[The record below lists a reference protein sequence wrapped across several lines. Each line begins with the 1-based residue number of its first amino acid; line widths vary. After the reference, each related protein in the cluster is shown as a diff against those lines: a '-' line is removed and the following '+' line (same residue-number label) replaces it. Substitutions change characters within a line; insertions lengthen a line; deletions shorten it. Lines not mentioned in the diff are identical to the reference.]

1 MAKPYKRQDYLYE
14 QAKEDQYR
22 SRAAY
27 KLLELDRRYRLLKRG
42 ACVLDLGAWPGSWI
56 QVASEKIGADGLVVG
71 IDLTKIE
78 PLNENDTNRSSILL
92 LQRDITSSDL
102 VAELTN
108 LITRPIDLVLCDM
121 SPKLSGIKEVDRAR
135 MEECAKSA
143 ELITHKLLAPR
154 GNFIIKL
161 FQSPEGDRF
170 ARSQARYFDK
180 TVRAELDS
188 TRKSSTEW
196 YFVGLKF
203 KTDK

>member
-14 QAKEDQYR
+14 RAKEDQYR

-56 QVASEKIGADGLVVG
+56 QVASEKIGTDGLIVG
-71 IDLTKIE
+71 IDLTKID
-78 PLNENDTNRSSILL
+78 PLDENDKNRSSITL
-92 LQRDITSSDL
+92 LQRDITSPDL
-102 VAELTN
+102 ITELTE
-108 LITRPIDLVLCDM
+108 LITQPIDLILCDI

-135 MEECAKSA
+135 MEECAKAVES
-143 ELITHKLLAPR
+143 ITHNLLTPR
-154 GNFIIKL
+154 GNFVIKL

-170 ARSQARYFDK
+170 ARSQAPYFDK
-180 TVRAELDS
+180 IIRAELDS

-203 KTDK
+203 KTNK